1 MRKPV
6 DGMLDL
12 YNEIL
17 KYTAS
22 KKDPNSETNFK
33 KKALFDA
40 SVQISGFL
48 KKEEST
54 YKKRRKCI

>member
-1 MRKPV
+1 
-6 DGMLDL
+6 MLDL

-54 YKKRRKCI
+54 YKKRRKYI